1 MIGFVVGRTNR
12 LEVSPG
18 GFCGPQ
24 RLSGQPENEANCAG
38 RSGPGICLNE
48 SEWNEGGERRFGDYG
63 LEVREIF
70 SRRDF
75 LCAILAFF
83 LVLAPLGR
91 WAGAEIVPADPGRWS
106 VSVGSLDVM
115 GASEVRV
122 TAMLGDERPRSLD
135 LALSGFVRGTTEV
148 RLLPG
153 RPVGLEL
160 TGKVLADDLPE
171 AAVLAVHGTFEG
183 LGEAAADLPEGG
195 LRLSD
200 MHGYAPPAGPKPEPE
215 FLAAGSA
222 ESAQGGGGCSAGWA
236 WAGLLPVLS
245 LILRRRA

>member
-1 MIGFVVGRTNR
+1 MIDWETKQAFV
-12 LEVSPG
+12 L
-18 GFCGPQ
+18 
-24 RLSGQPENEANCAG
+24 
-38 RSGPGICLNE
+38 
-48 SEWNEGGERRFGDYG
+48 EWNKGGERRFGDYG

-75 LCAILAFF
+75 LCATLAFF

-106 VSVGSLDVM
+106 VSIGSLDVM

-122 TAMLGDERPRSLD
+122 TAMFGDEQPRSLD

-148 RLLPG
+148 RLLYGRPG

-171 AAVLAVHGTFEG
+171 AAVLAVHGTLEDR
-183 LGEAAADLPEGG
+183 GEASVALPEGG
-195 LRLSD
+195 LRLGD
-200 MHGYAPPAGPKPEPE
+200 MRGYAPPAGPKPEPE
-215 FLAAGSA
+215 FLAAGSVD
-222 ESAQGGGGCSAGWA
+222 SPQSGGGCSVGWA
-236 WAGLLPVLS
+236 WAGLLPVLR